1 VFMLRFDLRAPS
13 TGAPAAELYQAA
25 LELAAWS
32 ESRGCISALLCEHH
46 GSDDGYLPSPLIMA
60 SAMAARTTTLPITIA
75 VIQLPLYDPVKLAE
89 EMCVLDQISGGR
101 VSYVGGVG
109 YLPSEYEMYGLDFHR
124 RGRLADEKL
133 ELLLRAKSGEPFEH
147 DGRSIHVTPAP
158 LTPGGPMVMWG
169 GGTLAAARR
178 AGRNGLGFFGQTD
191 DPAIGEA
198 YAEAARASGHE
209 PGMCL
214 LPPKESVQTLFVADD
229 LDQAWEELG
238 PYLMHDVLAYAA
250 WNEGKEK
257 SASMSHA
264 TTAEEL
270 RAEAKS
276 HQIVTVEQAVAMVRA
291 GAPLPLHPLIGGLPP
306 ELAWKYLKTVTDEVM
321 PAVQG

>member
-1 VFMLRFDLRAPS
+1 MLRFDLRAPS

-25 LELAAWS
+25 LDLAAWS

-46 GSDDGYLPSPLIMA
+46 GSEDGYLPSPMILA

-89 EMCVLDQISGGR
+89 EMAVLDQISGGR

-109 YLPSEYEMYGLDFHR
+109 YLPSEYEMYGLDFHG
-124 RGRLADEKL
+124 RGQLADEKL

-147 DGRSIHVTPAP
+147 DGRAIHVTPAP

-169 GGTLAAARR
+169 GGTRAAARR

-191 DPAIGEA
+191 DPAIGQA
-198 YAEAARASGHE
+198 YEEAARANGHE

-214 LPPKESVQTLFVADD
+214 LPPKDSVQTLFVADD
-229 LDQAWEELG
+229 LDAAWDELG
-238 PYLMHDVLAYAA
+238 PYLMHDVLAYAK
-250 WNEGKEK
+250 WNEGKDK
-257 SASMSHA
+257 SASMSYA

-270 RAEAKS
+270 RAESQS
-276 HQIVTVEQAVAMVRA
+276 HRIVTVEEAVAMVRA

-306 ELAWKYLKTVTDEVM
+306 ELAWKYVKTVTDEVM
-321 PAVQG
+321 PALQA

>member
-306 ELAWKYLKTVTDEVM
+306 ELAWKYLRTVTDEVM